1 MLADPQEAGSG
12 DDETDEP
19 NDPVETATNAIGA
32 LESILSVLGTLFV
45 VAGSVAALWKYKVQ
59 KICGTRVHAT
69 SATQMPMCLSCRDVV
84 ERTRLI
90 QEGATMEFKTQ
101 VVWRWAQARPKV
113 AAATDNT
120 S

>member
-19 NDPVETATNAIGA
+19 NDPVETAANDSGA
-32 LESILSVLGTLFV
+32 LESALAVLGTLMT
-45 VAGSVAALWKYKVQ
+45 VASGRWCYKVQ

-90 QEGATMEFKTQ
+90 QEGATMEFKAQ

-113 AAATDNT
+113 AAATDKHT